1 MRLLARRTTPI
12 AVALALAASTLVA
25 GSGGAAAATPAAATA
40 AGTAPVAAKARKV
53 KTEFGL
59 SAVAIG
65 TRVIGGSVPLTSDQ
79 TGAQTLSCTNA
90 AGLDKRNFV
99 AQADVPG
106 LGIVRGVSSRTWTR
120 KRGNVVSSYAQH
132 SLARVTIDGPLGSLD
147 IDGIGSLARAWHDNR
162 GFHAS
167 NRTKIA
173 SVTLRPAGGGPGI
186 DLTVP
191 TPGRPL
197 TVPGMARISVGV
209 GKNIVNRR
217 GAEGR
222 TSVLDIR
229 VFPTD
234 SKALV
239 GQAKAFITDG
249 IKSGVFSGLALGV
262 RGTAVSDVV
271 GLGATPL
278 VHMPCRGTRGK
289 VRIERVAGV
298 DLPGA
303 LSVSGLAAGVFG
315 VQNKRRAVGQELSRI
330 AQVDLGEGRLVVNGI
345 TALGRVTR
353 TKAGK
358 YTRSSAGTG
367 VAEIVVD
374 GTPRNLLPDET
385 IEIPGLVKIENSLV
399 TRKKRGIKVVALRL
413 TLLDGTGAVIE
424 LGVVDLGIRGSGL
437 RR

>member
-1 MRLLARRTTPI
+1 MRSFARRLVPI
-12 AVALALAASTLVA
+12 SVALAVAGTTLVA
-25 GSGGAAAATPAAATA
+25 GAAASS
-40 AGTAPVAAKARKV
+40 GAPEAAKARKV

-90 AGLDKRNFV
+90 AGLDKRNYV

-106 LGIVRGVSSRTWTR
+106 LGVVRGVSSRTWTT
-120 KRGNVVSSYAQH
+120 KRGGIVSSYASH
-132 SLARVTIDGPLGSLD
+132 SLARVTIEGALGSLD
-147 IDGIGSLARAWHDNR
+147 IDGISSLARAWHDKR
-162 GFHAS
+162 GFHGAH
-167 NRTKIA
+167 RTKIA
-173 SVTLRPAGGGPGI
+173 SVTLRPAGGGPGL

-197 TVPGMARISVGV
+197 TVPGLARISVGV
-209 GKNIVNRR
+209 GKNIVNRG
-217 GAEGR
+217 GAEAR

-229 VFPTD
+229 VFPSDT
-234 SKALV
+234 KALV
-239 GQAKAFITDG
+239 GQAKAFITNG

-289 VRIERVAGV
+289 VRLERVAGV
-298 DLPGA
+298 DLPGV

-315 VQNKRRAVGQELSRI
+315 TQNKRRAIGQELSRI
-330 AQVDLGEGRLVVNGI
+330 AQVDLGDGRLVVNGI

-353 TKAGK
+353 TAQGK

-374 GTPRNLLPDET
+374 GEPRNILPNRT
-385 IEIPGLVKIENSLV
+385 IEIPGLVKIENSIV
-399 TRKKRGIKVVALRL
+399 TNKSRGIKVVALRL

-424 LGVVDLGIRGSGL
+424 LGVVDLGIRGSG

>member
-1 MRLLARRTTPI
+1 MRSFARRFIPI
-12 AVALALAASTLVA
+12 SVALAVAGTTLVA
-25 GSGGAAAATPAAATA
+25 GAAASS
-40 AGTAPVAAKARKV
+40 GAPEAAKARKV

-90 AGLDKRNFV
+90 AGLHKRNYV

-106 LGIVRGVSSRTWTR
+106 LGVVRGVSSRTWTT
-120 KRGNVVSSYAQH
+120 KRGGIVSSFASH
-132 SLARVTIDGPLGSLD
+132 SLARVTIEGALGSLD
-147 IDGIGSLARAWHDNR
+147 IDGVSSLARAWHDKR
-162 GFHAS
+162 GFHGA

-173 SVTLRPAGGGPGI
+173 SVKLRPAGGGPGLN
-186 DLTVP
+186 LTVP

-197 TVPGMARISVGV
+197 TVPGLARISVGV
-209 GKNIVNRR
+209 GKNIVNRG
-217 GAEGR
+217 GAEAR

-229 VFPTD
+229 VFPSDT
-234 SKALV
+234 KALV
-239 GQAKAFITDG
+239 GQAKAFITNG

-289 VRIERVAGV
+289 VRLERVAGV

-315 VQNKRRAVGQELSRI
+315 TQNKRRAIGQELSRI
-330 AQVDLGEGRLVVNGI
+330 AQVDLGDGRLVVNGI

-353 TKAGK
+353 TAKGT

-374 GTPRNLLPDET
+374 GEPRNLLPNRT
-385 IEIPGLVKIENSLV
+385 IEIPGLVKIENSIV
-399 TRKKRGIKVVALRL
+399 TNK
-413 TLLDGTGAVIE
+413 
-424 LGVVDLGIRGSGL
+424 
-437 RR
+437 